1 MSHLETLQAGSRHDL
16 HVGIS
21 PDAPDES
28 LFKDETEGAF
38 GYAHSYETSSRYD
51 GPGMRVVLFVSGCLL
66 RCTYCHNPDTWH
78 LKDGTYVAAQQ
89 LLIASPAS
97 RLRCARLTGVSQY
110 PAANPWCSSPLPS
123 ESWPAL
129 RSWACIRPS
138 RLQAFSV
145 TALMS
150 HIFQFWISFSS
161 TLKARTLTRIAP

>member
-89 LLIASPAS
+89 LVDRLAGFAPA
-97 RLRCARLTGVSQY
+97 LRALDGASQY

-145 TALMS
+145 TALMN
-150 HIFQFWISFSS
+150 HIFQSWISFSS
-161 TLKARTLTRIAP
+161 TSKARTLIRITP